1 MIARLWSARAT
12 PQNWPAYEKHF
23 IDRVVPELRTQ
34 KGYVASN
41 LLKREE
47 GGEVVIT
54 VMSFWRTLESI
65 DAFAGTDRSAA
76 VVSPTVT
83 AFLSSFDKRV
93 QHFDLAFADTPF
105 DLTYG

>member
-12 PQNWPAYEKHF
+12 PQNWPAYENHF
-23 IDRVVPELRTQ
+23 IVHGVPELRTQ

-41 LLKREE
+41 LLRRKDGEE
-47 GGEVVIT
+47 IAIT
-54 VMSFWRTLESI
+54 VVSFWRSLDSI
-65 DAFAGTDRSAA
+65 DNFAGKDREAA

-93 QHFDLAFADTPF
+93 QHFDLA
-105 DLTYG
+105 

>member
-23 IDRVVPELRTQ
+23 IDTVVPELRTQ

-41 LLKREE
+41 LLQRQDGDEIA
-47 GGEVVIT
+47 IT
-54 VMSFWRTLESI
+54 VLSFWRSLESLES
-65 DAFAGTDRSAA
+65 FAGTDREAA
-76 VVSPTVT
+76 VVAPHVT
-83 AFLSSFDKRV
+83 AFLSSYDKRV

-105 DLTYG
+105 DLTF